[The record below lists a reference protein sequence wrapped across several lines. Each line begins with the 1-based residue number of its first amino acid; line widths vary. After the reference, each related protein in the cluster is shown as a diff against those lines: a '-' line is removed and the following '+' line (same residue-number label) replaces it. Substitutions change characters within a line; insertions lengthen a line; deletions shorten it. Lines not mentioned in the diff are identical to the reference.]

1 MLETPGLVAEKEPM
15 QEVAPLGGKPGCTPW
30 ESLRGCQWDLQ
41 EMFGPGTAD
50 LRSLQ
55 WAKGS
60 AFSHKGLGNPAWK
73 GMGWAS
79 LHHPTKAAACL
90 RLGVAACC
98 GAGGFTGA
106 PRVPCIPCS
115 SSSSFISVL
124 EAFCLLGSNFA
135 SGVHQEEGCTMPAAG
150 LAERLGLFLGRLS
163 ASLPCSG
170 QTGGISMPPNSVS
183 PCSLQ
188 SGQFNEDMIPTVGF
202 NMRKITKGNVTI
214 KVRYRC
220 YH

>member
-1 MLETPGLVAEKEPM
+1 MLETPGLVAEKEPT
-15 QEVAPLGGKPGCTPW
+15 QEVAPLGRKPDCTPW
-30 ESLRGCQWDLQ
+30 GSLWGCQWDLQ

-55 WAKGS
+55 QAKGS
-60 AFSHKGLGNPAWK
+60 AFSRKGLGNPAWK

-90 RLGVAACC
+90 GLGVAARC
-98 GAGGFTGA
+98 GAGVFTGA
-106 PRVPCIPCS
+106 PRAPCIPCS

-124 EAFCLLGSNFA
+124 QAFCLLGSNFA
-135 SGVHQEEGCTMPAAG
+135 SGVHQEEGCAMPAAG
-150 LAERLGLFLGRLS
+150 LAEHLGLFLGRLS

-170 QTGGISMPPNSVS
+170 RISMPPNSVS

-214 KVRYRC
+214 KVRCRC

>member
-135 SGVHQEEGCTMPAAG
+135 SGVPG
-150 LAERLGLFLGRLS
+150 GRLYHACCRAGRAFGVIS
-163 ASLPCSG
+163 RQAVSLAALLRADWRDFHAS
-170 QTGGISMPPNSVS
+170 
-183 PCSLQ
+183 
-188 SGQFNEDMIPTVGF
+188 
-202 NMRKITKGNVTI
+202 
-214 KVRYRC
+214 
-220 YH
+220 